1 MIRYAAQAVP
11 WARSAVALG
20 LVVLLTEVTR
30 LSPGPTWGMLAVAV
44 GVLAGSAA
52 WCADEPAAR
61 VVDTAPRG
69 LAWRTAARVP
79 VLLLL
84 GCAWVLQVL
93 RSWDQLFGHGVELL
107 VQGLA
112 AMAVA
117 VAWTAWRRAQG
128 AARPGSRF
136 ALGVLPVTMVVAM
149 VGPVAERLW
158 VFPFAIDP
166 ETHWQVSHA
175 GWITAGAIALVV
187 LAAAL
192 ADAPWWHLRRSSAR
206 PGRG

>member
-1 MIRYAAQAVP
+1 VIRYAAQAVP
-11 WARSAVALG
+11 WVRLAVSLG
-20 LVVLLTEVTR
+20 LVVLLTEVAR
-30 LSPGPTWGMLAVAV
+30 LWPGPTWGMLAVAV

-69 LAWRTAARVP
+69 LAWRTAARLP
-79 VLLLL
+79 ALLLL
-84 GCAWVLQVL
+84 GCVWVLQVS
-93 RSWDQLFGHGVELL
+93 RSWDQLYGHGTELL

-112 AMAVA
+112 ALAVA
-117 VAWTAWRRAQG
+117 IAWTAWRRAHG
-128 AARPGSRF
+128 VARPGSRF
-136 ALGVLPVTMVVAM
+136 ATAVLPVTMVTAM

-175 GWITAGAIALVV
+175 GWTTAGVLALVV

-192 ADAPWWHLRRSSAR
+192 TDAPWWHLRRKSAQLR
-206 PGRG
+206 